1 MTELQPVTK
10 PSGAERRRSSRV
22 RLAVPL
28 QATWTN
34 EQGGQVS
41 EYAET
46 EVFNAQGGLLCMK
59 TGQPIAMEIQL
70 TNPQTQETARARV
83 VGFRES
89 RPKGVL
95 RVAVELASASQTF
108 WGVSF
113 PAVSGTATRF
123 TGGRGDSRNQ
133 RRVSL
138 FTQIESRSSGATSL
152 GRTRNISM
160 NGLLVESRDT
170 FDPQTNVIV
179 RFSLASGHTIQAEGV
194 VMHSLLG
201 VHMGI
206 KFIKL
211 KDDDRKI
218 IEHFVKQVAPRAARE
233 LS

>member
-1 MTELQPVTK
+1 MPATTAN
-10 PSGAERRRSSRV
+10 SIGGERRRSPRV

-28 QATWTN
+28 KATWTN
-34 EQGGQVS
+34 EQGRRIN

-59 TGQPIAMEIQL
+59 TGLPIAMEIEL
-70 TNPQTQETARARV
+70 TNPRTQETARARV
-83 VGFRES
+83 VGFREA

-95 RVAVELASASQTF
+95 RVAVELASASRTF
-108 WGVSF
+108 WGVNF